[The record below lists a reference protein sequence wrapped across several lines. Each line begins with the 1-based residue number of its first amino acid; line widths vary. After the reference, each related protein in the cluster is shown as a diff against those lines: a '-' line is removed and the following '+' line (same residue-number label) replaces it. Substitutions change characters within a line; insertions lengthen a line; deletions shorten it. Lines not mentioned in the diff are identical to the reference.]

1 MINDLERNS
10 SKSRIFDLYFIDL
23 YFIRII
29 FIIVFMFLIDSG
41 TFWIVTQL
49 RILKKLLYKLSIRF
63 MSKCSKSQRKKQNF
77 TYECRLCSCKHK
89 ILRGGFFFWLLG
101 VFASKRMSVSDSLT
115 HEFVT

>member
-10 SKSRIFDLYFIDL
+10 SKSRIFDL

-89 ILRGGFFFWLLG
+89 ILRGGFFFLAFG
-101 VFASKRMSVSDSLT
+101 GFCVKENECVRQSYT
-115 HEFVT
+115 